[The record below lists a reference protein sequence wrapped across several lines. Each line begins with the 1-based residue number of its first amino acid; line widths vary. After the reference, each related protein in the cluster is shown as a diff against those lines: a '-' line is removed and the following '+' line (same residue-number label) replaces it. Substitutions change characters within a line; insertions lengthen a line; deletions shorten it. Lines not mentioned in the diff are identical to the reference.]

1 MTLFN
6 ISLKNIRKSFKNYLI
21 FFITTIFGVAIFYVF
36 NSLSDQAVML
46 KINESNVSLI
56 DTLGRVMSVISV
68 FVAVVLGFLIVYA
81 NTFLIKR
88 RNKEFGIYLILGM
101 GKVKVAAIL
110 IIETVVIGIISMA
123 AGLIVGIAASQGMSI
138 LITNLFEADLTK
150 FRFVVSKAAIM
161 KTILYF
167 CIMYGVVLILDIIV
181 SGSRRLINLI
191 NSGKKGEKEI
201 NRNPVLCVIVFIIA
215 CILLGTAYYKVTAGM
230 EDIDSIAGVATQ
242 IVKGIVGTFLLMFSI
257 SGLFLLLVR
266 AKKKFYYKKL
276 NAFSTREISS
286 KINTAVFSAGI
297 ISLMMFFSICCLS
310 TVFSVKKTIDNNIRK
325 LIPVDIQYETLH
337 TSDAANDPPIDEL
350 VDKLVKD
357 KSNLE
362 DMFTVNMYY
371 MDNDNYHYH
380 FNQINEYM
388 HVSDYNKVARRF
400 GNEEIELKDDE
411 YAVIGNMEQM
421 MGKNYLKPDGA
432 VITIN
437 GKEYKPQSGD
447 MYYGFVYIDNYEDCY
462 GKYIVPDDV
471 DFSDAEAHME
481 VLMADLKG
489 DKKTYKD
496 TNKKMYFDDVVYGA
510 REGGYYMNVYCKYEI
525 INISTRLTVVLVFVG
540 IYLGIV
546 FIITGA
552 AILSLKLLSESVR
565 NKEKYTIL
573 RKIGVDNR
581 MIRKSVFTQCMIYFG
596 LPLSV
601 AVMHSVFG
609 IQTCTKMMSF
619 YGKSGLLYSILITA
633 LIIVLIYGGYA
644 LATYLGSVRILSEKQ
659 E

>member
-1 MTLFN
+1 
-6 ISLKNIRKSFKNYLI
+6 
-21 FFITTIFGVAIFYVF
+21 
-36 NSLSDQAVML
+36 
-46 KINESNVSLI
+46 
-56 DTLGRVMSVISV
+56 
-68 FVAVVLGFLIVYA
+68 
-81 NTFLIKR
+81 
-88 RNKEFGIYLILGM
+88 
-101 GKVKVAAIL
+101 
-110 IIETVVIGIISMA
+110 
-123 AGLIVGIAASQGMSI
+123 
-138 LITNLFEADLTK
+138 
-150 FRFVVSKAAIM
+150 
-161 KTILYF
+161 
-167 CIMYGVVLILDIIV
+167 
-181 SGSRRLINLI
+181 
-191 NSGKKGEKEI
+191 
-201 NRNPVLCVIVFIIA
+201 
-215 CILLGTAYYKVTAGM
+215 
-230 EDIDSIAGVATQ
+230 
-242 IVKGIVGTFLLMFSI
+242 
-257 SGLFLLLVR
+257 
-266 AKKKFYYKKL
+266 
-276 NAFSTREISS
+276 
-286 KINTAVFSAGI
+286 
-297 ISLMMFFSICCLS
+297 
-310 TVFSVKKTIDNNIRK
+310 
-325 LIPVDIQYETLH
+325 
-337 TSDAANDPPIDEL
+337 
-350 VDKLVKD
+350 
-357 KSNLE
+357 
-362 DMFTVNMYY
+362 
-371 MDNDNYHYH
+371 
-380 FNQINEYM
+380 M

-471 DFSDAEAHME
+471 DFSNAGVHME

-510 REGGYYMNVYCKYEI
+510 REGRYYMNVYCKYEI

-609 IQTCTKMMSF
+609 IQTCTKIMGF
-619 YGKSGLLYSILITA
+619 YGKSGLLYSILVTA

-644 LATYLGSVRILSEKQ
+644 LATYLGSIRILSEKQ

>member
-56 DTLGRVMSVISV
+56 DTLGSVMSVISV

-88 RNKEFGIYLILGM
+88 RNKEFGIYLVLGM

-138 LITNLFEADLTK
+138 LIANLFEADLTK

-230 EDIDSIAGVATQ
+230 ENIDSVAGVATQ

-276 NAFSTREISS
+276 NAFTTREISS

-310 TVFSVKKTIDNNIRK
+310 TVFSVKKSIDNNIKK

-337 TSDAANDPPIDEL
+337 TRDAANDPPIDEL

-362 DMFTVNMYY
+362 DMFTVNIYDMY
-371 MDNDNYHYH
+371 DNDNFYY
-380 FNQINEYM
+380 NRIYEYM
-388 HVSDYNKVARRF
+388 HVSEYNKVARRF

-411 YAVIGNMEQM
+411 YAVIGNMEQVI
-421 MGKNYLKPDGA
+421 GKNYLKPNGA

-437 GKEYKPQSGD
+437 GKEYKPQSEN
-447 MYYGFVYIDNYEDCY
+447 MYYGFVFIDNYEDCY

-471 DFSDAEAHME
+471 DFSDAEEHIE

-496 TNKKMYFDDVVYGA
+496 TNKKLYFDDVVDGA

-525 INISTRLTVVLVFVG
+525 INISTRDTVVLVFVG

-565 NKEKYTIL
+565 NKEKYTVL

-581 MIRKSVFTQCMIYFG
+581 MIKKSVFTQCMIYFG

-609 IQTCTKMMSF
+609 IQTCTKIMSF

-644 LATYLGSVRILSEKQ
+644 LATYLGSIRILSEKQ

>member
-56 DTLGRVMSVISV
+56 DTLGSIMSVISV

-138 LITNLFEADLTK
+138 LIANLFEADLTK

-230 EDIDSIAGVATQ
+230 ENIDSVAGVAAQ

-276 NAFSTREISS
+276 NAFTTREISS

-310 TVFSVKKTIDNNIRK
+310 TVFSVKKSIDNNIRK
-325 LIPVDIQYETLH
+325 LIPVDIQYKTLH
-337 TSDAANDPPIDEL
+337 TRDAANDPPIDEL

-362 DMFTVNMYY
+362 DMFTVNIYDMY
-371 MDNDNYHYH
+371 DNDNFYY
-380 FNQINEYM
+380 NRIYEYM
-388 HVSDYNKVARRF
+388 HVSEYNKVARRF

-411 YAVIGNMEQM
+411 YAVIGNMEQVI
-421 MGKNYLKPDGA
+421 GKNYLKPNGA

-437 GKEYKPQSGD
+437 GKEYKPQSEN
-447 MYYGFVYIDNYEDCY
+447 MYYGFVFIDNYEDCY
-462 GKYIVPDDV
+462 GMYIVPDDV
-471 DFSDAEAHME
+471 DFSNDNVHIE

-496 TNKKMYFDDVVYGA
+496 TNKKLYFDDVVYGA
-510 REGGYYMNVYCKYEI
+510 REGGYYMDIYCKYEI

-546 FIITGA
+546 FIIAGA

-565 NKEKYTIL
+565 NKEKYIIL

-581 MIRKSVFTQCMIYFG
+581 MIKKSVFTQCMIYFG

-601 AVMHSVFG
+601 AVIHSVFG
-609 IQTCTKMMSF
+609 IQTCTKILGF
-619 YGKSGLLYSILITA
+619 YGKSGLLYSILVTA

-644 LATYLGSVRILSEKQ
+644 LATYLGSIRILSEKQ